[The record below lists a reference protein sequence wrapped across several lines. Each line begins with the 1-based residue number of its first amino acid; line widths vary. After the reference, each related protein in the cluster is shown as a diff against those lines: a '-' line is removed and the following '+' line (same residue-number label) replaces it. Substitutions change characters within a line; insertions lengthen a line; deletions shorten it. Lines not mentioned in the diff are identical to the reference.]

1 MKDALGNDLHEGD
14 LVMVQLQT
22 PILWGVVTEINEGSI
37 VTIQGSKDGKPHA
50 GMQMSKMTV
59 ASNHTLTG
67 PPGQPLA
74 AVLALRNPGGI
85 EAEKVEEKPVSKLA
99 N

>member
-22 PILWGVVTEINEGSI
+22 PVLWGVITEISEGSI
-37 VTIQGSKDGKPHA
+37 VTIQGNRDGKPHA
-50 GMQMSKMTV
+50 GMQVSKLMV
-59 ASNHTLTG
+59 ASNHTLTA
-67 PPGQPLA
+67 PPGQPLT

-85 EAEKVEEKPVSKLA
+85 EAEKVEEQSTSKLT